1 MIKFKNGRIQKYIF
15 CQVVKNHHRS
25 YDLLLGLDAMKAFQR
40 IHLQETLKMLHA
52 KLDHYQWRVLPFRLK
67 TSSQIFQRILS
78 NITINYIDDILI
90 FSETFEDDLKRIQ
103 QFLDAVKKDGFRLK
117 LVKCTFAAESVKYLD
132 QQIQKNRVTPAQ
144 GNSISIQKP
153 QRQNKSGVTYLVQLT
168 TFSGTLKIFQKSSNL
183 AFF

>member
-1 MIKFKNGRIQKYIF
+1 
-15 CQVVKNHHRS
+15 
-25 YDLLLGLDAMKAFQR
+25 
-40 IHLQETLKMLHA
+40 MLHA
-52 KLDHYQWRVLPFRLK
+52 KRNHYQWRVLPFGLK

-153 QRQNKSGVTYLVQLT
+153 QRQNKSGTGLVRYTCNVLGSINYLLRYIENLSKKFKPLIFLSVTRCNT
-168 TFSGTLKIFQKSSNL
+168 H
-183 AFF
+183 AFA